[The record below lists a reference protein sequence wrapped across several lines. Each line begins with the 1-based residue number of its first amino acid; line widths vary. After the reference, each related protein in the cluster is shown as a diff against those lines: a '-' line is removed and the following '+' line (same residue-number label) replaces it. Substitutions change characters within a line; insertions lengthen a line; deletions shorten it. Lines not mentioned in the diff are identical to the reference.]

1 MVFAWFDSIIKKG
14 WKNPI
19 TEEDLYDISPEYTCR
34 SVMETWNKHWKSQ
47 VDDKKPKG
55 KSLSILPTL
64 ILTFPAPFLEA
75 GINRVLSILCQ
86 QV

>member
-34 SVMETWNKHWKSQ
+34 SVMETWTKHWQSQ
-47 VDDKKPKG
+47 VDEKKPKG

-64 ILTFPAPFLEA
+64 ILTFAAPFFMA
-75 GINRVLSILCQ
+75 CINRIFSVLCQ